1 MKVVSPA
8 RISVAIV
15 LPRARMQNTRS
26 RKLSTM
32 TKRRRVGLSANRTWR
47 GAAQSLCTPA
57 RLGHRRPD
65 RRTSRTHE
73 AEHAT
78 LLFAARPRT
87 RNQGKNVRAQ
97 RRQEERAELQVSGQ
111 NLHPTVMPTKRQGKA
126 RTRRVD
132 DRGRR
137 GRPLLRCNGGLRE
150 FQNTTG
156 VGRPLRPTLARERLP
171 LPGIFRALLSRGV
184 CLLGNMLSLLVA
196 PAGWGSS
203 NDFECPGSPAYV
215 HASARVQA
223 LASATCDDV
232 RAEMLARVGGQFD
245 TWHDPHNNGTY
256 SSNTSASPAALS
268 FSRLTGNR
276 KYTDKMTFTFA
287 DAGNGQCSLLG
298 CSESQV
304 TSILDFGTNYC
315 NLRALYCGTAEGCK
329 TVEHDFS
336 AAEVKV
342 KTSTGAKHD
351 MALCLT
357 V

>member
-1 MKVVSPA
+1 MWM
-8 RISVAIV
+8 I
-15 LPRARMQNTRS
+15 
-26 RKLSTM
+26 
-32 TKRRRVGLSANRTWR
+32 
-47 GAAQSLCTPA
+47 AAC
-57 RLGHRRPD
+57 
-65 RRTSRTHE
+65 
-73 AEHAT
+73 
-78 LLFAARPRT
+78 AA
-87 RNQGKNVRAQ
+87 G
-97 RRQEERAELQVSGQ
+97 
-111 NLHPTVMPTKRQGKA
+111 
-126 RTRRVD
+126 
-132 DRGRR
+132 
-137 GRPLLRCNGGLRE
+137 LLRCNGGFTELKIQQASATPTLRE
-150 FQNTTG
+150 
-156 VGRPLRPTLARERLP
+156 REASSSWHLP
-171 LPGIFRALLSRGV
+171 CSSF
-184 CLLGNMLSLLVA
+184 CLVACPRVIYIYMLSLLVA

>member
-1 MKVVSPA
+1 
-8 RISVAIV
+8 
-15 LPRARMQNTRS
+15 
-26 RKLSTM
+26 
-32 TKRRRVGLSANRTWR
+32 
-47 GAAQSLCTPA
+47 
-57 RLGHRRPD
+57 
-65 RRTSRTHE
+65 
-73 AEHAT
+73 
-78 LLFAARPRT
+78 
-87 RNQGKNVRAQ
+87 
-97 RRQEERAELQVSGQ
+97 
-111 NLHPTVMPTKRQGKA
+111 
-126 RTRRVD
+126 
-132 DRGRR
+132 
-137 GRPLLRCNGGLRE
+137 
-150 FQNTTG
+150 
-156 VGRPLRPTLARERLP
+156 
-171 LPGIFRALLSRGV
+171 
-184 CLLGNMLSLLVA
+184 MLSLLVA